1 MNQRLMSILSLV
13 VFLCTAAHAS
23 AQARLTA
30 ADLNGTVTDASGGL
44 VSNVAIAATNVEWN
58 VVRTAVT
65 DESGRY
71 LVPALPPGKYSVA
84 ASRAGFKTEIRHGID
99 LSLGAT
105 VTIDFTLTIAPTSE
119 TVTVAAEAPLVQTNR
134 TEVSSLVSQ
143 RQIDSLPINGRNFIS
158 FSLISPGVAADRT
171 PQQGPTMTSGLS
183 FTGQRAR
190 SNNVMVDGFDNNDIV
205 VGAVRA
211 TFSQEAIREFQVL
224 TSSYS
229 AEFGKAAG
237 GVVNIVTRSGTNN
250 LHGNAYIYLRD
261 ESLNARGHFEQFD
274 TAGNPV
280 SISKAPYHQ
289 TQWGGTLG
297 GPMMKDRSFYFLS
310 SERTDIT
317 DSRVVTIDPVAANVL
332 NSAGFPVE
340 LGNVPLGVSNT
351 EAFGK
356 VDHHWSA
363 PRLFVVRANYAKIER
378 EGIDDFGGTVARSR
392 GTVQLRTDWSISAA
406 ETDVFGTR
414 WLNESRI
421 QFAHETQ
428 EIQALDPNC
437 GGACF
442 NPDQG
447 GPTLEVTGVA
457 SVGRQRIT
465 PNLRL
470 NRHLQMADTLSY
482 LSGPHHLKV
491 GVEYNHISFPSGGNS
506 LPLHFG
512 GRYIFSPIP
521 ALGVTSALDGVVKG
535 IPAAYVQGYGNP
547 FYTDYGYQDVSL
559 FVQDEYKRGR
569 LVIKPGLRYQR
580 QFWQDYTYT
589 VSDVGGGTFS
599 YPTPSDGNNIAP
611 RIAVAYDLT
620 GDGKTPVHA
629 SYGMFYDNIITA
641 VLDVGRV
648 VNGSASAVRTLV
660 LAAPRASIAWNAP
673 GHRLGEDQVLGLLG
687 GSYPSLAIVP
697 GPSLENSYAHQT
709 AVGVDRVLRGDL
721 ALSVNAV
728 YLRGFNMPGT
738 IDYNPVLPARLGASR
753 RPNDLPCSANPAAP
767 CTNGGIPGTSASVLQ
782 YTSFGESWYKGLT
795 VALHKRLSH
804 HYQLLVSYTVSKAE
818 DTSTDFQS
826 NFVPQNSGFGRDPA
840 DRDGLPLGFDP
851 DSERGPATHDQR
863 HRLVVSGIYELPWR
877 MQVSGILTAGS
888 GRPYTPLAG
897 ADLNGDGN
905 GGAFPPDRARRVPT
919 DESSSVGRNSETTA
933 SQFTVDLRLT
943 KRFTFGRNVTLDAIA
958 EAFNIFNRVNFIED
972 TNQSSF
978 VIFGTGVFPT
988 NPLPTYGRY
997 TLTLPPRQAQLALKL
1012 GF

>member
-1 MNQRLMSILSLV
+1 MKHQLLSILALV
-13 VFLCTAAHAS
+13 VFLMTSSHAAG
-23 AQARLTA
+23 QARLTA
-30 ADLNGTVTDASGGL
+30 ADLTGTVTDVSGGL
-44 VSNVAIAATNVEWN
+44 VANVAIAVTSVEWN

-65 DESGRY
+65 DANGRY
-71 LVPALPPGKYSVA
+71 SVPALHPGKYRVA
-84 ASRAGFKTEIRHGID
+84 ASRAGFKTEVRDGIE
-99 LSLGAT
+99 LTLGAT
-105 VTIDFTLTIAPTSE
+105 VTVDFTLTIAPTSE
-119 TVTVAAEAPLVQTNR
+119 TVTVAVEVPIVQTNR
-134 TEVSSLVSQ
+134 TEVSALVSQ
-143 RQIDSLPINGRNFIS
+143 QQIDSLPINGRNFIS
-158 FSLISPGVAADRT
+158 FSLISPGVSTDRT

-237 GVVNIVTRSGTNN
+237 GVVNIVTRSGTNA
-250 LHGNAYIYLRD
+250 LHGNAYIYARD
-261 ESLNARGHFEQFD
+261 ESLNARSYFERFNTVGD
-274 TAGNPV
+274 PIDLA
-280 SISKAPYHQ
+280 KAPYHQ

-297 GPMMKDRSFYFLS
+297 GPLRRDQSFYFLS

-332 NSAGFPVE
+332 NGAGFPVE
-340 LGNVPLGVSNT
+340 LGNVPLSVTNT

-363 PRLFVVRANYAKIER
+363 PRLFVVRGNYAKIER

-392 GTVQLRTDWSISAA
+392 GTVQLRTDWSVSAA
-406 ETDVFGTR
+406 ETDVFKTR
-414 WLNESRI
+414 WLNESRM

-428 EIQALDPNC
+428 AINALDPVC
-437 GGACF
+437 GGDCINF
-442 NPDQG
+442 DQG

-470 NRHLQMADTLSY
+470 NRHLQAADTLSY
-482 LSGPHHLKV
+482 LNGPHHLKA
-491 GVEYNHISFPSGGNS
+491 GVEYNHISFPGDGNT

-547 FYTDYGYQDVSL
+547 YYTDYGYQDVSL
-559 FVQDEYKRGR
+559 FVQDEFKRGR

-580 QFWQDYTYT
+580 QFWQDFTYT

-611 RIAVAYDLT
+611 RVAVAYDLT

-660 LAAPRASIAWNAP
+660 LAAPRASQAWNAP
-673 GHRLGEDQVLGLLG
+673 GHRLGEDQVLSLLG
-687 GSYPSLAIVP
+687 GAYPSLAIVP
-697 GPSLENSYAHQT
+697 GPSLENSYSHQT
-709 AVGVDRVLRGDL
+709 AVGFDRLLRADL
-721 ALSVNAV
+721 GVSVNAV

-738 IDYNPVLPARLGASR
+738 IDYNPVLPTRLGTSR
-753 RPNDLPCSANPAAP
+753 RPNDRPCSVNPAAP
-767 CTNGGIPGTSASVLQ
+767 CVNGGIPGTSASVLQ
-782 YTSFGESWYKGLT
+782 YTSFGETWYKGLT
-795 VALHKRLSH
+795 IALNKRLSH
-804 HYQLLVSYTVSKAE
+804 RYQFLTSYTLSKAE

-840 DRDGLPLGFDP
+840 DRNGLPLGFDP
-851 DSERGPATHDQR
+851 NSERGPATHDQR
-863 HRLVVSGIYELPWR
+863 HRLVVSGIYDLPWR
-877 MQVSGILTAGS
+877 MQISGILTAGS
-888 GRPYTPLAG
+888 GRPYSPLAG
-897 ADLNGDGN
+897 LDLNGDGN
-905 GGAFPPDRARRVPT
+905 GGAFPPDRARRTPA

-933 SQFTVDLRLT
+933 SQVTLDLRAT
-943 KRFTFGRNVTLDAIA
+943 KRFMLARAVTLDAIV
-958 EAFNIFNRVNFIED
+958 EAFNVFNRANFIED

-978 VIFGTGVFPT
+978 VIFGSSAFPG

-997 TLTLPPRQAQLALKL
+997 TLTLPPRQVQLALKL

>member
-1 MNQRLMSILSLV
+1 
-13 VFLCTAAHAS
+13 
-23 AQARLTA
+23 
-30 ADLNGTVTDASGGL
+30 
-44 VSNVAIAATNVEWN
+44 
-58 VVRTAVT
+58 
-65 DESGRY
+65 
-71 LVPALPPGKYSVA
+71 
-84 ASRAGFKTEIRHGID
+84 
-99 LSLGAT
+99 
-105 VTIDFTLTIAPTSE
+105 
-119 TVTVAAEAPLVQTNR
+119 
-134 TEVSSLVSQ
+134 
-143 RQIDSLPINGRNFIS
+143 
-158 FSLISPGVAADRT
+158 
-171 PQQGPTMTSGLS
+171 
-183 FTGQRAR
+183 
-190 SNNVMVDGFDNNDIV
+190 
-205 VGAVRA
+205 
-211 TFSQEAIREFQVL
+211 
-224 TSSYS
+224 
-229 AEFGKAAG
+229 
-237 GVVNIVTRSGTNN
+237 
-250 LHGNAYIYLRD
+250 
-261 ESLNARGHFEQFD
+261 
-274 TAGNPV
+274 
-280 SISKAPYHQ
+280 
-289 TQWGGTLG
+289 
-297 GPMMKDRSFYFLS
+297 
-310 SERTDIT
+310 
-317 DSRVVTIDPVAANVL
+317 
-332 NSAGFPVE
+332 
-340 LGNVPLGVSNT
+340 
-351 EAFGK
+351 

-363 PRLFVVRANYAKIER
+363 PRLFVVRGNYAKIDR

-414 WLNESRI
+414 WLNEGRI

-428 EIQALDPNC
+428 EIQALDPAC
-437 GGACF
+437 GGDCI

-470 NRHLQMADTLSY
+470 NRHLQVADTLSY
-482 LSGPHHLKV
+482 LNGSHHLKV

-580 QFWQDYTYT
+580 QFWQDFTYT

-611 RIAVAYDLT
+611 RVAVAYDLT

-660 LAAPRASIAWNAP
+660 LAAPRAALAWNAP
-673 GHRLGEDQVLGLLG
+673 GHRLGENQVLGLLG
-687 GSYPSLAIVP
+687 GAYPSLAIVP

-709 AVGVDRVLRGDL
+709 AIGVDRVLRGDL

-753 RPNDLPCSANPAAP
+753 RPNDLPCSANPAAT
-767 CTNGGIPGTSASVLQ
+767 CVNGGIAGTSASVLQ

-804 HYQLLVSYTVSKAE
+804 RYQLLVSYTVSKAE

-826 NFVPQNSGFGRDPA
+826 NFVPQNSGFGRNPEDK
-840 DRDGLPLGFDP
+840 DGLPLGFDP

-978 VIFGTGVFPT
+978 VIFGTGAFPT